1 MVAMRRVLG
10 QCRRMELRLSPVA
23 RPLSGAPSRAKPLLV
38 EARCG
43 ETLSRAIWLS
53 GMLRPLPLCGGLGRC
68 GRCRARFAHDA
79 PAFSPDEESVLS
91 PEELAAGWRL
101 TCRHAVPDSPANGIG
116 LELPEEDF
124 AEAQAAAPCAA
135 GELALAV
142 DLGTTSLCWAVAALD
157 SAEDCLIAE
166 GHCLNP
172 QAGAGA
178 DVVSRLAVASGAD
191 GRARLARLVRRAV
204 RGIVEECGAC
214 GGNVRRICLAANT
227 AMTAI
232 FLDRDVSGLCAAP
245 YRTECHGHET
255 AFLPDLPP
263 IYIPPLPGPFVGG
276 DVSAGLAWL
285 MANAAPRPLVLA
297 DLGTN
302 GELAL
307 LMPDDTLLF
316 ASVPL
321 GPALEGIGPA
331 CGCPAAPEVVTRFE
345 LGAEGL
351 EALSPDGRRDG
362 VARGISAT
370 GYLSLLG
377 ILRRCGVL
385 DASGLFTGADALS
398 LMPLSRRVAGRL
410 DRGRGILPLPRGL
423 RLEAGDV
430 ETFLKVKAA
439 FALALEALLDAGRV
453 RAGDL
458 RRLCVAGAL
467 GGNVQAADLAV
478 LGFVPAC
485 LEARVHPVG
494 NASLAGAAL
503 LARRPELAP
512 PLAELCAGAEVLSL
526 VDAPDFQ
533 DAYLHHMR
541 FAEW

>member
-1 MVAMRRVLG
+1 M
-10 QCRRMELRLSPVA
+10 
-23 RPLSGAPSRAKPLLV
+23 
-38 EARCG
+38 
-43 ETLSRAIWLS
+43 
-53 GMLRPLPLCGGLGRC
+53 
-68 GRCRARFAHDA
+68 
-79 PAFSPDEESVLS
+79 S

-101 TCRHAVPDSPANGIG
+101 TCRHAVPVSPANGLG

-124 AEAQAAAPCAA
+124 AEVQAGERPATAPRAA
-135 GELALAV
+135 GDLALAV
-142 DLGTTSLCWAVAALD
+142 DLGTTSLCWAVAALG
-157 SAEDCLIAE
+157 SAEDRVLAE

-178 DVVSRLAVASGAD
+178 DVVSRLAVAGEAD
-191 GRARLARLVRRAV
+191 GRARLARLARRAV
-204 RGIVEECGAC
+204 RGIVEECGAR

-255 AFLPDLPP
+255 AFLPGFPP

-331 CGCPAAPEVVTRFE
+331 CGCPAAPDVVTRFE
-345 LGAEGL
+345 LGAGGL

-377 ILRRCGVL
+377 VLRRCGVL
-385 DASGLFTGADALS
+385 DEAGLFAGADALS
-398 LMPLSRRVAGRL
+398 LMPLSRRVAGGL
-410 DRGRGILPLPRGL
+410 DRGQGILRLPRGL

-430 ETFLKVKAA
+430 EAFLKVKAA

-467 GGNVQAADLAV
+467 GGNVPAADLAV
-478 LGFVPAC
+478 LGFVPSC
-485 LEARVHPVG
+485 LETRVHPVG
-494 NASLAGAAL
+494 NASLAGASL

-512 PLAELCAGAEVLSL
+512 SLAELCAGAEVLSL

-533 DAYLHHMR
+533 DAYLRHMR